1 MENSVHCCAFCD
13 DADLVSI
20 LDLGDVGLA
29 GSFLEKDQLEHEK
42 KYRLRLAFCRSCFA
56 VQVIDGIP
64 PAIFF
69 EDYFYFS
76 SAIATLRSHFKNYAT
91 EVIERFIPSKNG
103 VVLEIGCNDGVLLKP
118 IADMQVSTVI
128 GVDPARNVLSTIND
142 DRVIVVNDYFNETLA
157 SDLREKYGGANIIL
171 ANNVFAHI
179 QDISGVTRAIKF
191 MLSEDGVFV
200 FEVHYLG
207 NIIENNQYDMIYHEH
222 IYYYSISSLLKHF
235 SKHSMCLFDVKLVP
249 THGGSIR
256 VFACNAASKRA
267 TFKSELLSR
276 LIEKEHKENYNNEMF
291 FQGFSSRIEKLR
303 EDLLLCLRNYK
314 KQGKTIVGYGASGR
328 ANTILQFCKI
338 DGSLLDYMI
347 DDAPAKRGFYTPGSH
362 LEIKSSDALEAHNKP
377 DIVVI
382 FAWAFKNEI
391 VRRNE
396 NFLNDGGT
404 FVIPLPHVEIIT
416 N

>member
-1 MENSVHCCAFCD
+1 M
-13 DADLVSI
+13 
-20 LDLGDVGLA
+20 LD
-29 GSFLEKDQLEHEK
+29 
-42 KYRLRLAFCRSCFA
+42 C
-56 VQVIDGIP
+56 IP
-64 PAIFF
+64 PATLF

-76 SAIATLRSHFKNYAT
+76 SAITTLRSHFKNYAA
-91 EVIERFIPSKNG
+91 EVVERFIPSKNG
-103 VVLEIGCNDGVLLKP
+103 VVLEIGCNDGVMLKP

-128 GVDPARNVLSTIND
+128 GVDPARNVLSTMND

-157 SDLREKYGGANIIL
+157 SDLRNKYGAADIIL

-191 MLSEDGVFV
+191 MLDTNGVFV

-235 SKHSMCLFDVKLVP
+235 SKHSMCLFDVKFVP

-256 VFACNAASKRA
+256 VFASHASSEHARY
-267 TFKSELLSR
+267 KSKLLSR

-291 FQGFSSRIEKLR
+291 FRGYPARIKKLR
-303 EDLLLCLRNYK
+303 EDLLTCLRNYK
-314 KQGKTIVGYGASGR
+314 RQGKTIVGYGASGR

-338 DGSLLDYMI
+338 DCRLIDYMI
-347 DDAPAKRGFYTPGSH
+347 DDAPAKHGFYTPGSH
-362 LEIKSSDALEAHNKP
+362 LEIKSSNVLEAHNKP

-382 FAWAFKNEI
+382 FAWSFKHEI
-391 VRRNE
+391 IRRNE
-396 NFLNDGGT
+396 KFLNDGGT
-404 FVIPLPHVEIIT
+404 FVVPLPRVEIIET
-416 N
+416 